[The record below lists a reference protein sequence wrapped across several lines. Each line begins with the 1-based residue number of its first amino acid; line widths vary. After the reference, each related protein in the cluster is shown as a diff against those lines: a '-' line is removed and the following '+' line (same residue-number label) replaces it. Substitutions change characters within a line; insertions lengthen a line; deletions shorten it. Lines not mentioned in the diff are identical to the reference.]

1 MSRLRGHNLRAAG
14 TAAPTEGARVMSP
27 PIRTGHTAGI
37 LGLALAGCCLPLAAL
52 GAMPKVI
59 FTPWHADGIYRL
71 GAKAGWTVTVP
82 RGAPDP
88 RGRFR
93 YIIKRN
99 DLEVIKTGSF
109 SLESGQAR
117 FGTTLHTPAM
127 LYVVVTYRPAF
138 AAIPRR
144 DCARLDRNVKAL
156 LIKADPSV
164 RALLARHRH
173 DQPLARRFACAA
185 NPERRVTTL
194 GAAVAPTLLRP
205 SLPPPPNFRTFWAAQ
220 LAALARVPIR
230 AKLTA
235 LPTAQTGVKLFR
247 VRLRSLD
254 SDVRG
259 YLSMPDRPGKFPAL
273 IIYQYAGVYPL
284 KTAWATN
291 RAAEGWLTFDVD
303 SHDISPSRGKGVPPN
318 YQTLGDHSPETSY
331 FLDMYLRD
339 TRALQYIRRSPYW
352 NGKTLVLTGVSMGGQ
367 QSLATAG
374 LNPGKESAVIV
385 DEPSGADMN
394 GLAHGRRPG
403 YPFFTTTDPA
413 VLHTAEYFD
422 TVNFAPYITA
432 PTLIAMGFI
441 DPIAPPAGIWTE
453 LNEIPAPKEAV
464 PLIDSSH
471 MNITPDEQAPWLQR
485 SEELL
490 AELAHGGKFL
500 PNQALTRPATSRV
513 R

>member
-1 MSRLRGHNLRAAG
+1 MSLARGCGPRAPATATVAGGTRMLRSVRRA
-14 TAAPTEGARVMSP
+14 V
-27 PIRTGHTAGI
+27 
-37 LGLALAGCCLPLAAL
+37 GLTLIGCCLPLVAFAGL
-52 GAMPKVI
+52 PKVV

-82 RGAPDP
+82 AGAPDP
-88 RGRFR
+88 HGRFV
-93 YIIKRN
+93 YTIKRN
-99 DLEVIKTGSF
+99 DLDVLKTGSF
-109 SLESGQAR
+109 SLETGTAR
-117 FGTTLHTPAM
+117 FGTTVDTPAM
-127 LYVVVTYRPAF
+127 LYVVVAYRPSP
-138 AAIPRR
+138 AAIPRK
-144 DCARLDRNVKAL
+144 DLAALDREVKTRM
-156 LIKADPSV
+156 IKADPSL
-164 RALLARHRH
+164 RAVFARHPH
-173 DQPLARRFACAA
+173 DQPLAPRFVHA
-185 NPERRVTTL
+185 ESRVTIL

-205 SLPPPPNFRTFWAAQ
+205 SLPPPSNFRAFWSAK
-220 LAALARVPIR
+220 LAALARVPMR
-230 AKLTA
+230 SKLTP
-235 LPTAQTGVKLFR
+235 LPTAQAGVKLYR
-247 VRLRSLD
+247 VRLKSLG
-254 SDVRG
+254 SQVRG
-259 YLSMPDRPGKFPAL
+259 YLAIPDRPGKFPAL

-291 RAAEGWLTFDVD
+291 RAAEGWLAFDVD
-303 SHDISPSRGKGVPPN
+303 SHDIPPSSGRGVPQN
-318 YQTLGDHSPETSY
+318 YQTLGDRSPDTSY

-352 NGKTLVLTGVSMGGQ
+352 NGKTLVLTGMSMGGQ

-374 LNPGKESAVIV
+374 LNPGEETAVIV

-403 YPFFTTTDPA
+403 YPFFTTTNAA

-485 SEELL
+485 SEELF
-490 AELAHGGKFL
+490 AELAHGGIYV
-500 PNQALTRPATSRV
+500 PNQRLTRPATIRV